1 MPCEKLLEYLDENGA
16 SYELFEHAEAY
27 TAQEIADEAHI
38 SGKQFAKTVMVKL
51 DGRMAMAVL
60 PAANKVNFTLLMQAA
75 GAEAISLAAEPE
87 FKELFPDCDLG
98 AMPPFGNLYGMEVWV
113 AGSLG
118 ETPEIVFNAGTHT
131 ELIRMRYADFERLV
145 KPKTARFS
153 FRRYRELQERS

>member
-16 SYELFEHAEAY
+16 GYELFEHAEAY
-27 TAQEIADEAHI
+27 TAQEIADEAHV

-75 GAEAISLAAEPE
+75 GAEAIALAAEPE

-118 ETPEIVFNAGTHT
+118 ETPDIVFNAGTHT

-145 KPKTARFS
+145 RPKTARFS